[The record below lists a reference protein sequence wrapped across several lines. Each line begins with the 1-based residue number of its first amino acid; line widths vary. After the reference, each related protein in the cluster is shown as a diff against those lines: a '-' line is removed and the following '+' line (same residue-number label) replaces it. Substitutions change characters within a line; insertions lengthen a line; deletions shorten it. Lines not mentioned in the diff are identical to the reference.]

1 MALFNSNM
9 QSGPQAQQLGFAP
22 QAVQAPSFAPP
33 TVPTGYGQMQGQPLL
48 SRNPNYGVASGIAAL
63 LGGQNPMGAPQA
75 GALLTPQQASPN
87 AMEGINPLTGQP
99 FQVFDSGVRDQ
110 IVTQE
115 QQAQKDMLEAAQKTQ
130 AEEQAAT
137 QAAQTALGGY
147 GMTGTEA
154 DRRFQI
160 YAADNNLELDENN
173 KPIFDNENK
182 EGLNALYDQGYRGT
196 STIRYSQE
204 ELAAK
209 AAENEAAKT
218 PEQKA
223 QEAMVAEAAKPRD
236 VKRAQMSE
244 AQFRAAYNEGLVDP
258 DDDVFEDTE
267 GRFGEAGVF
276 YSLTEP
282 DNLVYTPSTS
292 GGQGGIASMMQ
303 NAPLRTGA
311 PAPTSTQ
318 ATFDPGVGGEG
329 SAGFGRDY
337 AQEQRDI
344 LNGFFGGNAI
354 LPGDPGYEAALA
366 EAGPASGGLFS
377 GGGNLTPEQIER
389 IKAAQAANPGGG
401 FLGKIRAGSGSGAPA
416 GKFQETLLSGAGNIP
431 PKPNTTKMTNNRT
444 PKKVTAQDIQR
455 AMSRMDFGGM
465 F

>member
-173 KPIFDNENK
+173 KPIFDNENE

-196 STIRYSQE
+196 ATIRYSQE

-267 GRFGEAGVF
+267 GRFGEAGGF

-292 GGQGGIASMMQ
+292 GGQGGIASFNM
-303 NAPLRTGA
+303 NNVPLNTGA
-311 PAPTSTQ
+311 PAIQPTREKQREVLS
-318 ATFDPGVGGEG
+318 
-329 SAGFGRDY
+329 GF
-337 AQEQRDI
+337 
-344 LNGFFGGNAI
+344 LGGNAI
-354 LPGDPGYEAALA
+354 FPGDPGYEAALA

-401 FLGKIRAGSGSGAPA
+401 FLGKIRAGNGSGAPA
-416 GKFQETLLSGAGNIP
+416 GKFQETLLNGVGNIP
-431 PKPNTTKMTNNRT
+431 SKPNTTKMTNNRT
-444 PKKVTAQDIQR
+444 PKKFTAQDIQR
-455 AMSRMDFGGM
+455 AMSRMDLGGM